1 MKKKQDASTEE
12 RPWFKVWPGHL
23 PKNLEYPEVPA
34 WWIIEHNI
42 DRFAGNTAIVFVNHE
57 DLGEIERLSYKELW
71 QKANSLAHGLRE
83 LGVKKGDRVA
93 TLLPNSPA
101 IIISYYGIWMSGAS
115 ITPCNAMAKEKEL
128 EYQLKDS
135 GARILIAADTFGAMA
150 APVAG
155 SLGIKLILASVGE
168 KADTG
173 AIKNALDFRKLIS
186 SGKTRPADFTID
198 PDEDMAVLLY
208 TGGTTGDPKGAILT
222 HRNIVANTMQFA
234 HWYDFKPGEEVSLCT
249 IPMSHSGG
257 MSGVMNVP
265 LYAGATLVV
274 MKRFFPDPVAKA
286 IEKYRVTRFF
296 GVPTMYVALLNNE
309 NARKCCMT
317 SLKACRTN
325 AAPLPVAVKQAFDK
339 FVGREVLVEGYGLTE
354 TSPLTHAN
362 PLEKPKAG
370 SIGIPL
376 PDTDCKIVDIQT
388 GEDLKEGCEGEL
400 AIRGPQVMKG
410 YWNKPEATAKVM
422 ADGWFRT
429 GDVACMDE
437 EGYFFIIDR
446 LKDMIICGGY
456 KVWPREVEEA
466 LYKHPQVRMAMVVGV
481 PDDYYGE
488 VPKALIVLK
497 DNPEGNISSDEVIA
511 FCKKNMAAY
520 KMPRIVE
527 FCTELPI
534 SAAGK
539 VLKRLVREKE
549 KEAHRSSK
557 KPSKGDCDAYRKK
570 Q

>member
-1 MKKKQDASTEE
+1 MKNTQAASNKE
-12 RPWFKVWPGHL
+12 RPWFNAWPGHL
-23 PKNLEYPEVPA
+23 PKNLDYPEVPA
-34 WWIIEHNI
+34 WWIIEHDI
-42 DRFAGNTAIVFVNHE
+42 GCFADKPAIIFVNHD
-57 DLGEIERLSYKELW
+57 DLSEIERLTYGELW
-71 QKANSLAHGLRE
+71 QKANALAHGLRE

-128 EYQLKDS
+128 EFQMKDS
-135 GARILIAADTFGAMA
+135 GASVLIAADIFSAVA
-150 APVAG
+150 APVTEK
-155 SLGIKLILASVGE
+155 LGMKLIFASVGE
-168 KADTG
+168 IADTSC
-173 AIKNALDFRKLIS
+173 IRNTLDFGEMIN
-186 SGKTRPADFTID
+186 SGKTRPVDFALD
-198 PDEDMAVLLY
+198 PCEDMAVLLY
-208 TGGTTGDPKGAILT
+208 TGGTTGEPKGAILT
-222 HRNIVANTMQFA
+222 HRNIIANTMQFA
-234 HWYDFKPGEEVSLCT
+234 HWYDFTPGGEISICT

-274 MKRFFPDPVAKA
+274 MKRFFPEPVARA

-296 GVPTMYVALLNNE
+296 GVPTMYASLLNNDSS
-309 NARKCCMT
+309 RKCCMT

-339 FVGREVLVEGYGLTE
+339 LIGKEVLVEGYGLTE

-362 PLEKPKAG
+362 PLQKPKAG

-376 PDTDCKIVDIQT
+376 PDTDCKIVDLQT
-388 GEDLKEGCEGEL
+388 GEDLKENCEGEML
-400 AIRGPQVMKG
+400 IRGPQVMKG

-422 ADGWFRT
+422 SDGWFHT
-429 GDVACMDE
+429 GDVAKMDE
-437 EGYFFIIDR
+437 EGYFYIVDR

-466 LYKHPQVRMAMVVGV
+466 LYKHPQVCMAMVVGV

-488 VPKALIVLK
+488 VPKAFIVLK
-497 DNPEGNISSDEVIA
+497 DEAVNSVSKDEIVI
-511 FCKKNMAAY
+511 FCKTNMAAY
-520 KMPRIVE
+520 KMPRVIE
-527 FCTELPI
+527 FCESLPI
-534 SAAGK
+534 SPQGK

-549 KEAHRSSK
+549 REALKSAKSCH
-557 KPSKGDCDAYRKK
+557 DAQTKK